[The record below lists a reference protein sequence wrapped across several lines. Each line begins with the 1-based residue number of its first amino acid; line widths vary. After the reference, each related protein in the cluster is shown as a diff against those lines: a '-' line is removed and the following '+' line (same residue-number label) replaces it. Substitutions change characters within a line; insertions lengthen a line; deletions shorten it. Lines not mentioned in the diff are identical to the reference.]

1 MTDGSDSAAE
11 DRFEFTHPDESN
23 PPAAGDSDDEGDD
36 PDPMAAGDPDDEGD
50 GDPDPV
56 AAGASSGDTDADGS
70 RRSAPLGDLAAS
82 AEGAADGTD
91 SDRSPSS
98 APDFDELF
106 DRQET
111 GETDSD
117 RLWARLE
124 AADADGPS
132 GGPDG
137 RVIREVEKR
146 SYCQG
151 CDYFSEP
158 PDVACAHEDA
168 EILTVPSVS
177 TFRVADCPFVLEDEA
192 LEGTE

>member
-1 MTDGSDSAAE
+1 MTDRSDSAAE
-11 DRFEFTHPDESN
+11 DRFEFTDPDESN
-23 PPAAGDSDDEGDD
+23 PPAAADPGEGDDD
-36 PDPMAAGDPDDEGD
+36 PDPMADADSG
-50 GDPDPV
+50 
-56 AAGASSGDTDADGS
+56 GDTDAEGG

-106 DRQET
+106 DRQQT
-111 GETDSD
+111 GEIDGD

-124 AADADGPS
+124 AADADGLPDE
-132 GGPDG
+132 PDG

-151 CDYFSEP
+151 CDYFSDP

-177 TFRVADCPFVLEDEA
+177 TFRVADCPFVLEDEV
-192 LEGTE
+192 LERTE